1 MLKPQ
6 YKQLKMVG
14 AISAYFVAFNMIA
27 EDLADKIGDGNFQQW
42 PMKYF
47 VVIFMKTEFMKNRR
61 ITNKIIVKHVEQV
74 QKWLPSPCLILTDC
88 VKNQ

>member
-27 EDLADKIGDGNFQQW
+27 EDLADKIGDRISLTQV
-42 PMKYF
+42 PYE
-47 VVIFMKTEFMKNRR
+47 IFP
-61 ITNKIIVKHVEQV
+61 
-74 QKWLPSPCLILTDC
+74 W
-88 VKNQ
+88 